1 MKVTWT
7 LDTDNPG
14 DLTIISFMHKA
25 IKFDSPTEEQLK
37 AAIDG
42 KASTK
47 AKLKTVSEPETETK
61 APAAETK
68 APAAETKKKAPPKR
82 KKRQPKEKTKDQLMA
97 LTLDDMIAYL
107 KSRTKF
113 SLLDCRVL
121 AKHYNDE
128 YGEVDTV
135 LEILHKLEAST
146 FDDLKKIPEFLV
158 ATIKMIEAKKAETEE
173 TEEETADDTAG
184 FLGV

>member
-25 IKFDSPTEEQLK
+25 IKFDAPTEEQLK
-37 AAIDG
+37 AALAG
-42 KASTK
+42 EASTK
-47 AKLKTVSEPETETK
+47 AKLKTVADPEP
-61 APAAETK
+61 ETK

-97 LTLDDMIAYL
+97 LSLDDMIAYL
-107 KSRTKF
+107 KARTKF

-158 ATIKMIEAKKAETEE
+158 ATIKMIEAKKAEAETEE
-173 TEEETADDTAG
+173 TEEAADDTAG